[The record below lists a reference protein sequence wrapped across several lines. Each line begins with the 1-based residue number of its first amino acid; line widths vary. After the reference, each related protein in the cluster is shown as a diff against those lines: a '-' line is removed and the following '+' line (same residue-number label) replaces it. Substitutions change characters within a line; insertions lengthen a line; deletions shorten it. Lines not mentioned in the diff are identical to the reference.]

1 MDEHLLRFDKEKE
14 LVFID
19 CETFNLCLHSC
30 HNLPWQIAMIKVKGG
45 RIIDSKDFY
54 IKWDTHLKIS
64 KEAAIITKFSQSK
77 LDKVGVPPE
86 EIFPTVEDWLDNSD
100 HILGH
105 NLLGFDI
112 YLIKSFYDYMGK
124 DYSPLVNKVIDTLSL
139 GRGLAHEVKYNP
151 DDCFMEYQY
160 RMIHKLKRGVRT
172 TLKAM
177 GESWQKQENV
187 LAAGRI
193 KSDFEDRFVIS
204 MDDETGNQKTIL
216 NFNPTYLIHS
226 INKVEDMLFF
236 TDNYN
241 PPRFI
246 NVKRNYP
253 IPIGSVDQITAE
265 SLLVIKK
272 PPIISPPISMYNAAG
287 ENTFLENKIL
297 CFAYRY
303 EYGDNDFSATSQW
316 SKPAFIPKTFGLS
329 SSDYTNE
336 GMENSRNGVEITF
349 NTGGPLVKGV
359 EVLFKNSG
367 DSVIK
372 VIDNFNYR
380 IS

>member
-77 LDKVGVPPE
+77 LDKVGVAPE

-177 GESWQKQENV
+177 GESFDIPHDYDKLHNALVDLE
-187 LAAGRI
+187 L
-193 KSDFEDRFVIS
+193 
-204 MDDETGNQKTIL
+204 
-216 NFNPTYLIHS
+216 
-226 INKVEDMLFF
+226 
-236 TDNYN
+236 
-241 PPRFI
+241 
-246 NVKRNYP
+246 NVK
-253 IPIGSVDQITAE
+253 VWDK
-265 SLLVIKK
+265 LKWK
-272 PPIISPPISMYNAAG
+272 
-287 ENTFLENKIL
+287 F
-297 CFAYRY
+297 
-303 EYGDNDFSATSQW
+303 
-316 SKPAFIPKTFGLS
+316 
-329 SSDYTNE
+329 
-336 GMENSRNGVEITF
+336 EI
-349 NTGGPLVKGV
+349 
-359 EVLFKNSG
+359 
-367 DSVIK
+367 
-372 VIDNFNYR
+372 
-380 IS
+380 